1 MDVLFFVTIANWGN
15 VTAMLL
21 NGIGKIQIQLIVG
34 SLMAV
39 LYIPLSV
46 LMGNYIGVAGVL
58 YALCVVSLP
67 GAILGMVQVNKI
79 LNRTAGG
86 VWAK

>member
-1 MDVLFFVTIANWGN
+1 
-15 VTAMLL
+15 MLL

-67 GAILGMVQVNKI
+67 GAILGMVQVKTKI

>member
-1 MDVLFFVTIANWGN
+1 
-15 VTAMLL
+15 
-21 NGIGKIQIQLIVG
+21 
-34 SLMAV
+34 MAV

>member
-1 MDVLFFVTIANWGN
+1 
-15 VTAMLL
+15 MLL

-46 LMGNYIGVAGVL
+46 LMGNYIGVEGVL

-67 GAILGMVQVNKI
+67 GAILGMVQVKQ
-79 LNRTAGG
+79 
-86 VWAK
+86 KY